1 MNKLILYCHLSFFSL
16 FLTHSQTLRHRHTHT
31 EAEAAWTRPIPTL
44 HILAS
49 VCVLKC
55 IVVFSHT
62 SPFDVSFVTVNKR
75 RLMNEGDDCSSF

>member
-1 MNKLILYCHLSFFSL
+1 MYILKSPAFCLYFSRVNSL
-16 FLTHSQTLRHRHTHT
+16 FADTHT
-31 EAEAAWTRPIPTL
+31 RLPAIPTL

-75 RLMNEGDDCSSF
+75 RLMNEDGDNCSSF